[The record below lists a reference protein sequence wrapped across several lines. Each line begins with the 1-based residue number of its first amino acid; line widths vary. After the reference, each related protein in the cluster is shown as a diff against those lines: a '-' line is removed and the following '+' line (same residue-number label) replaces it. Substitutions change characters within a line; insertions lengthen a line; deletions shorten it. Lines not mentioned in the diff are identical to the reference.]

1 MEAAGQFSD
10 FCQVFVAHFVDETDP
25 HRRFERVARLMVEE
39 LGRPGSQ
46 ERYTGTLD
54 NAITALRAALRP
66 TLEQE
71 ELWVIA
77 PAFFG
82 GVAVDDTELLLEEF
96 ADYVADPEGYEAP
109 DLDLDDDYEEDDDN
123 GDEQENNQG
132 QEGQEQPN
140 G

>member
-1 MEAAGQFSD
+1 MAAAQAGQFGD
-10 FCQVFVAHFVDETDP
+10 FCAVFVAHFVDDTDP

-39 LGRPGSQ
+39 LSRPGSQ

-54 NAITALRAALRP
+54 NAITALRAALKP

-82 GVAVDDTELLLEEF
+82 GVALDDTELLLEEF
-96 ADYVADPEGYEAP
+96 AEFVADPEGYEAP
-109 DLDLDDDYEEDDDN
+109 DLDLDDDEEEEDEEEGN
-123 GDEQENNQG
+123 QEAAG
-132 QEGQEQPN
+132 
-140 G
+140 

>member
-1 MEAAGQFSD
+1 M
-10 FCQVFVAHFVDETDP
+10 AHFVDETDP

-54 NAITALRAALRP
+54 NAITALRAALKP

-71 ELWVIA
+71 DLWVIA

-96 ADYVADPEGYEAP
+96 ADFVADPEGYEAP
-109 DLDLDDDYEEDDDN
+109 DLDFDEDDWDPEDEEDD
-123 GDEQENNQG
+123 GHQG
-132 QEGQEQPN
+132 
-140 G
+140 

>member
-1 MEAAGQFSD
+1 MEAAGQQQFSD
-10 FCQVFVAHFVDETDP
+10 FCAIFVAHFVDETDP

-54 NAITALRAALRP
+54 NAITALRTALKP

-109 DLDLDDDYEEDDDN
+109 DLDLDDDYEEDED
-123 GDEQENNQG
+123 
-132 QEGQEQPN
+132 QEQ
-140 G
+140 GDQEAAG